1 VIRELTFEPYED
13 RSISLQHTMWLWKYW
28 CENDDPLKMDAFQT
42 FVSFSWC
49 DKSDELFDVEE
60 FLQRERKLI
69 SYVPVN

>member
-1 VIRELTFEPYED
+1 
-13 RSISLQHTMWLWKYW
+13 MWLWKYW